1 MNNYVGHPLQIRGAE
16 TVTLSCG
23 KGDGMKY
30 IIVRNG
36 LGIELWISLDRCAD
50 LTRVTFEGC
59 NMGYFSPC
67 GHVSSAYYDKDGS
80 GFLKS
85 FTAGFFTTAG
95 LRAVGSP
102 CKDNGEDLP
111 LHGTIANTPVES
123 YSIDESE
130 DGITIKCTVR
140 DCVIFGPKLVMTRKY
155 AVSYTENK
163 VSVTDT
169 TINEGDIDSPY
180 MILYHCNMGY
190 PLLSENAEVVIPN
203 YRCVP
208 RNDHASIFLDSATK
222 MEKPQCGYEEC
233 CYYYDVTADK
243 NDVAT
248 VGIYNR
254 DIGKGVSISYNK
266 KELPYFTEWK
276 MMGKK
281 DYVLGLEPGNC
292 TPDGRDV
299 LRKEGKLQFIKEDQ
313 SISTSVTFS
322 FHSDYNEFKGEF

>member
-1 MNNYVGHPLQIRGAE
+1 
-16 TVTLSCG
+16 
-23 KGDGMKY
+23 
-30 IIVRNG
+30 
-36 LGIELWISLDRCAD
+36 
-50 LTRVTFEGC
+50 
-59 NMGYFSPC
+59 
-67 GHVSSAYYDKDGS
+67 
-80 GFLKS
+80 
-85 FTAGFFTTAG
+85 
-95 LRAVGSP
+95 
-102 CKDNGEDLP
+102 
-111 LHGTIANTPVES
+111 
-123 YSIDESE
+123 
-130 DGITIKCTVR
+130 
-140 DCVIFGPKLVMTRKY
+140 
-155 AVSYTENK
+155 
-163 VSVTDT
+163 
-169 TINEGDIDSPY
+169 
-180 MILYHCNMGY
+180 MGY

-233 CYYYDVTADK
+233 CYYYDVTAYK

-281 DYVLGLEPGNC
+281 DYVRGLEPGNC